1 MDDLR
6 KKWKEFL
13 LFLIGCY
20 SFISILQLSQFTTLF
35 AVNTILK
42 GFQLVLLIVA
52 AITILFVNR
61 YTFKEW
67 FAIGVII
74 LTLVVSYYYSSDITL
89 LFSFIILFSI
99 SEIEYKK
106 TLKMVMIGQSLA
118 LFLTLFFYFANILPD
133 LVSYRNDGKPRHS
146 LGFRHYLFL
155 GDTFLTI
162 VMAYVVTLKNNL
174 EYWKYIFIFIIQ
186 LLIFYFTDGRTN
198 TYLLFLFLIG
208 IFFIQ
213 NDFISK
219 NNNLKFNVLYF
230 TNIIVTLSSMAL
242 TFFLAL
248 TFNNM
253 DSFILR
259 LNSIFTG
266 RPNLWNQYFSMY
278 TPRLFGIEI
287 YEVSNTS
294 HEILS
299 VGSTYL
305 VLDNSYL
312 YLFFKF
318 GIIPFII
325 FLIYW
330 YSMIRASKKFGTS
343 ELILIILI
351 MSIYGITSQAMIFM
365 SKNVVFF
372 FSSILFKHFF
382 YDNYSKGV
390 EN

>member
-1 MDDLR
+1 
-6 KKWKEFL
+6 
-13 LFLIGCY
+13 
-20 SFISILQLSQFTTLF
+20 
-35 AVNTILK
+35 
-42 GFQLVLLIVA
+42 
-52 AITILFVNR
+52 
-61 YTFKEW
+61 
-67 FAIGVII
+67 
-74 LTLVVSYYYSSDITL
+74 
-89 LFSFIILFSI
+89 
-99 SEIEYKK
+99 
-106 TLKMVMIGQSLA
+106 
-118 LFLTLFFYFANILPD
+118 
-133 LVSYRNDGKPRHS
+133 
-146 LGFRHYLFL
+146 
-155 GDTFLTI
+155 
-162 VMAYVVTLKNNL
+162 
-174 EYWKYIFIFIIQ
+174 
-186 LLIFYFTDGRTN
+186 
-198 TYLLFLFLIG
+198 
-208 IFFIQ
+208 
-213 NDFISK
+213 
-219 NNNLKFNVLYF
+219 
-230 TNIIVTLSSMAL
+230 MAL

-253 DSFILR
+253 DSFMLR

-266 RPNLWNQYFSMY
+266 RPNLWSQYFSMY

-390 EN
+390 KN